1 MRIVLSL
8 FLLVS
13 VFTIFTTNGCDNVD
27 FPGEEEIIMVEHVDP
42 MPGSNMTEGYKTATF
57 ALG

>member
-1 MRIVLSL
+1 MRIVISL
-8 FLLVS
+8 FLLLS
-13 VFTIFTTNGCDNVD
+13 TLFIISTNGCDNINSSV
-27 FPGEEEIIMVEHVDP
+27 EEEIIMVKHVNP